1 MSFSAIC
8 PERLLGDSASMVV
21 KELADKVLDAP
32 PLASRSGVRL
42 TRRQWVMDLYDAGLY
57 LQPLQLHKTEDF
69 QESARA
75 FVEKRRPEF
84 RAR

>member
-8 PERLLGDSASMVV
+8 PELLLGDSASMIA
-21 KELADKVLDAP
+21 KELADKVLEAP
-32 PLASRSGVRL
+32 SLASRSGVRL

-57 LQPLQLHKTEDF
+57 LQLLQLHKTEDF

-75 FVEKRRPEF
+75 FVEKRRPEYGE
-84 RAR
+84 R